1 MALTRAFKEVV
12 ADRAARDPEFRVAL
26 LTEAAD
32 LFLSGDVDT
41 GKAVLRDFI
50 NATIGFVRLSETTGI
65 SAKSLMRM
73 LGPEGNPSIR
83 NLSTVFEAL
92 QKAERL
98 TLAVRAVSADR
109 GDIEAA

>member
-12 ADRAARDPEFRVAL
+12 ADRAARDPEFRIAL

-32 LFLSGDVDT
+32 LFLAGDVET
-41 GKAVLRDFI
+41 GRCVLRDFV
-50 NATIGFVRLSETTGI
+50 NATIGFPRLADATGI

-73 LGPEGNPSIR
+73 LGPDGNPNAR
-83 NLSTVFEAL
+83 NLFSVFEAL

-98 TLAVRAVSADR
+98 TLSVSAVDAT
-109 GDIEAA
+109 DEIEAA

>member
-1 MALTRAFKEVV
+1 MALTRAFKEIV
-12 ADRAARDPEFRVAL
+12 ADRAAVDPEFRVAL

-50 NATIGFVRLSETTGI
+50 NATIGFTRLSDATGI
-65 SAKSLMRM
+65 SPKSLMRM
-73 LGPEGNPSIR
+73 LGPDGNPAAR
-83 NLSTVFEAL
+83 NLFTVFEAL

-98 TLAVRAVSADR
+98 TLAVRAVAGKRD
-109 GDIEAA
+109 GIEAA